1 MVLAVL
7 AAGFGCAVLRDLGR
21 AMIVARLWGRAGVA
35 ENLAFLAVNPLITP
49 FAAMF
54 NAALAWSSLLM
65 RRTTWAGIT
74 YELRA
79 PQQVKILSR

>member
-1 MVLAVL
+1 
-7 AAGFGCAVLRDLGR
+7 
-21 AMIVARLWGRAGVA
+21 
-35 ENLAFLAVNPLITP
+35 
-49 FAAMF
+49 
-54 NAALAWSSLLM
+54 LLM

>member
-1 MVLAVL
+1 V
-7 AAGFGCAVLRDLGR
+7 
-21 AMIVARLWGRAGVA
+21 
-35 ENLAFLAVNPLITP
+35 FLAVNPLITP
-49 FAAMF
+49 FTAMF
-54 NAALAWSSLLM
+54 NAGLAWSSLLM